1 VWIFDGR
8 EIKPKI
14 GATLKNT
21 YVWNGK
27 EMKPKT
33 GAKIEGYGSTRL
45 QDGKKLNEDAFLIGR
60 GAIPFAAV
68 CDGAGNAE
76 QSAKK
81 VLRLFQQLFNNA
93 TLGKVLTPETWA
105 GWIKALDSSIL
116 GVAESTFI
124 GVSVI
129 GRQVIGAYVG
139 DSRAYLIKNEGE
151 CRLFTTAPSKFRL
164 GSGKTEPVAIN
175 LTIEPQDILL
185 LLSDGA
191 WTPLNNYLLTKA
203 VRSAERQH
211 FSEVPVAVLD
221 AAARTGRPDDMT
233 AVALRIST

>member
-1 VWIFDGR
+1 
-8 EIKPKI
+8 
-14 GATLKNT
+14 
-21 YVWNGK
+21 
-27 EMKPKT
+27 MKF
-33 GAKIEGYGSTRL
+33 ECYGSTRV
-45 QDGKKLNEDAFLIGR
+45 QEGRKLNEDAFLIGH
-60 GAIPFAAV
+60 GTIPFAAL

-93 TLGKVLTPETWA
+93 TLGKVLMPETWA
-105 GWIKALDSSIL
+105 GWVKALDSSIL

-151 CRLFTTAPSKFRL
+151 CQLITTVPSKFRL
-164 GSGKTEPVAIN
+164 GSGKTEPVPISLA
-175 LTIEPQDILL
+175 LGQQDILL

-191 WTPLNNYLLTKA
+191 WTPLNPYLLTKA
-203 VRSAERQH
+203 VRSVQGEH
-211 FSEVPVAVLD
+211 YSEVPTAILD

-233 AVALRIST
+233 AVAVRILV

>member
-1 VWIFDGR
+1 
-8 EIKPKI
+8 
-14 GATLKNT
+14 
-21 YVWNGK
+21 
-27 EMKPKT
+27 M
-33 GAKIEGYGSTRL
+33 KIECYGSTRI
-45 QDGKKLNEDAFLIGR
+45 QEGRKLNEDAFLIG
-60 GAIPFAAV
+60 GGTIPFAAL

-81 VLRLFQQLFNNA
+81 VLRLFKQLFNKT

-105 GWIKALDSSIL
+105 GWIKVLDSSIL

-139 DSRAYLIKNEGE
+139 DSRAYLIKNEGQ
-151 CRLFTTAPSKFRL
+151 CRLITIVPSKFRL
-164 GSGKTEPVAIN
+164 GSGKTEPVPIN
-175 LTIEPQDILL
+175 LTLEPQDILL

-191 WTPLNNYLLTKA
+191 WTPLNPYLLTKA
-203 VRSAERQH
+203 VRSVEGEH
-211 FSEVPVAVLD
+211 FAEVPTVILD
-221 AAARTGRPDDMT
+221 AAERTGRPDDMT